1 MNQIN
6 YLQLINNAD
15 VYSLVEKT
23 PLEYAT
29 CLTAR
34 LGNKIL
40 LKREDLHPIHSFK
53 IRGALNKINQLSEE
67 ELKNGVICSSAG
79 NHGQGVALAA
89 QQKNIRAVIVM
100 PLTAPS
106 IKVEA
111 VNSLE
116 GEVVLYGDNY
126 DEAYVHA
133 KQLKKEFGLTFIHPY
148 DDPYIIAGQGTIGIE
163 ILSQTEDK
171 VDAIF
176 IPIGGGGLISGIGC
190 YIKETNP
197 DIKIIGVEPTNACA
211 MKESIDAGYPITLEH
226 VGNFADGVAVKQVG
240 DETFKLCEKYID
252 EIITVNTDEI
262 SAAIQEIYE
271 DTRVV
276 VEPSGALAVAGLTK
290 FVKTTDIRH
299 QTLVA
304 INSGANVNF
313 DRLGYITERAAI
325 GKQREMLLAANI
337 PEEPG
342 SFRKFCR
349 AIGPRNITEFNYRY
363 NDDTHAKV
371 FVGVELQG
379 NVQEHKDVIDA
390 IEKLNYSVVDLSDNE
405 MAKLHIRHMVG
416 GSSSIKNEK
425 LFRFEIPEKPGALLD
440 FLNAIGTK
448 WNISLF
454 HYRNHGSDYGRVL
467 CGIQVPS
474 KKESQ
479 LTEHLSKLGYTYWEE
494 SNNPAYEMF
503 LTR

>member
-163 ILSQTEDK
+163 ILNQ
-171 VDAIF
+171 F
-176 IPIGGGGLISGIGC
+176 
-190 YIKETNP
+190 
-197 DIKIIGVEPTNACA
+197 
-211 MKESIDAGYPITLEH
+211 
-226 VGNFADGVAVKQVG
+226 
-240 DETFKLCEKYID
+240 
-252 EIITVNTDEI
+252 
-262 SAAIQEIYE
+262 
-271 DTRVV
+271 
-276 VEPSGALAVAGLTK
+276 
-290 FVKTTDIRH
+290 
-299 QTLVA
+299 
-304 INSGANVNF
+304 
-313 DRLGYITERAAI
+313 
-325 GKQREMLLAANI
+325 
-337 PEEPG
+337 
-342 SFRKFCR
+342 
-349 AIGPRNITEFNYRY
+349 
-363 NDDTHAKV
+363 
-371 FVGVELQG
+371 
-379 NVQEHKDVIDA
+379 
-390 IEKLNYSVVDLSDNE
+390 
-405 MAKLHIRHMVG
+405 
-416 GSSSIKNEK
+416 
-425 LFRFEIPEKPGALLD
+425 
-440 FLNAIGTK
+440 
-448 WNISLF
+448 F
-454 HYRNHGSDYGRVL
+454 HR
-467 CGIQVPS
+467 
-474 KKESQ
+474 
-479 LTEHLSKLGYTYWEE
+479 
-494 SNNPAYEMF
+494 
-503 LTR
+503 

>member
-1 MNQIN
+1 MSQIN
-6 YLQLINNAD
+6 YRQLIENAD
-15 VYSLVEKT
+15 VYSVVKET
-23 PLEYAT
+23 PLEYAA
-29 CLTAR
+29 CLTTR

-40 LKREDLHPIHSFK
+40 LKREDLHPIYSFK
-53 IRGALNKINQLSEE
+53 VRGAVNKINQLSEE

-100 PLTAPS
+100 PLTTPS
-106 IKVEA
+106 IKVAA
-111 VNSLE
+111 VRSLE
-116 GEVVLYGDNY
+116 GEVILYGDNY
-126 DEAYVHA
+126 DEAHAHA
-133 KQLKKEFGLTFIHPY
+133 KQLENEFGLSFIHPY

-163 ILSQTEDK
+163 ILNQTEEK
-171 VDAIF
+171 IDAVF

-197 DIKIIGVEPTNACA
+197 DIKIIGVEPINACA
-211 MKESIDAGYPITLEH
+211 MKESIDAGYPITLKH
-226 VGNFADGVAVKQVG
+226 VGNFADGVAVKKVG

-262 SAAIQEIYE
+262 SAAIQDIYE
-271 DTRVV
+271 DTRVIA
-276 VEPSGALAVAGLTK
+276 EPSGALAVAGLKK
-290 FVKTTDIRH
+290 FVEATDIH
-299 QTLVA
+299 DQTLVA

-325 GKQREMLLAANI
+325 GKQREMLLAAVI

-342 SFRKFCR
+342 SFRKFCK
-349 AIGPRNITEFNYRY
+349 AIGPRKITEFNYRY
-363 NDDTHAKV
+363 NDDTYARV

-379 NVQEHKDVIDA
+379 NVQERKEVMGA
-390 IEKLNYSVVDLSDNE
+390 IEKLNYIVVDLSDNE

-425 LFRFEIPEKPGALLD
+425 LFRFEFPEKPGALLD

-467 CGIQVPS
+467 CGIQVPN
-474 KKESQ
+474 KKEDQ
-479 LTEHLSKLGYTYWEE
+479 LTEHLSKLGYSYWEE
-494 SNNPAYEMF
+494 SKNIAYEMF
-503 LTR
+503 LT

>member
-1 MNQIN
+1 MSQIN
-6 YLQLINNAD
+6 YRQLIENAD
-15 VYSLVEKT
+15 VYSVVKDT
-23 PLEYAT
+23 PIEYAAF
-29 CLTAR
+29 LSKR

-40 LKREDLHPIHSFK
+40 FKREDLHSIYSFK
-53 IRGALNKINQLSEE
+53 IRGAVNKINQLSEE

-89 QQKNIRAVIVM
+89 KQKNIRTVIVM
-100 PLTAPS
+100 PLTTPS

-111 VNSLE
+111 VHSLE
-116 GEVVLYGDNY
+116 GEVILYGDNY

-133 KQLKKEFGLTFIHPY
+133 RQLEQEFGLTFIHPY

-163 ILSQTEDK
+163 ILNQTDEK

-211 MKESIDAGYPITLEH
+211 MKNSIDAGYPVTLEH
-226 VGNFADGVAVKQVG
+226 VGNFADGVAVKKVG
-240 DETFKLCEKYID
+240 DETFKLCEKYVD

-262 SAAIQEIYE
+262 SAAIQDIYE
-271 DTRVV
+271 DTRVI
-276 VEPSGALAVAGLTK
+276 VEPSGALAVAGLK
-290 FVKTTDIRH
+290 RFVEATDIH
-299 QTLVA
+299 DQTLVA

-325 GKQREMLLAANI
+325 GKQREMLLAAVI

-349 AIGPRNITEFNYRY
+349 AIGQRKVTEFNYRY
-363 NDDTHAKV
+363 NDDTYARV

-379 NVQEHKDVIDA
+379 NAQERKDVIGA
-390 IEKLNYSVVDLSDNE
+390 IEKLNYTVVDLSDNE

-425 LFRFEIPEKPGALLD
+425 LFRFEFPEKPGALLD

-467 CGIQVPS
+467 CGIQVPN
-474 KKESQ
+474 KKEDQ
-479 LTEHLSKLGYTYWEE
+479 LTEHLSKLGYSYWEE
-494 SNNPAYEMF
+494 SKNPAYEMF

>member
-6 YLQLINNAD
+6 YLQLIENTD
-15 VYSLVEKT
+15 IYSVVKET
-23 PLEYAT
+23 PLEYAS
-29 CLTAR
+29 CLTER

-40 LKREDLHPIHSFK
+40 FKREDLHSIYSFK
-53 IRGALNKINQLSEE
+53 IRGAVNKINQLSEE

-89 QQKNIRAVIVM
+89 KQKNIRTMIVM
-100 PLTAPS
+100 PLTTPS

-111 VNSLE
+111 VHSLE
-116 GEVVLYGDNY
+116 GEVILYGDNY

-133 KQLKKEFGLTFIHPY
+133 RQLEQEFGLTFIHPY

-163 ILSQTEDK
+163 ILNQTDEK

-190 YIKETNP
+190 YVKETNP
-197 DIKIIGVEPTNACA
+197 DIKIIGVEPINACA
-211 MKESIDAGYPITLEH
+211 MKNSIDAGYPVTLEH
-226 VGNFADGVAVKQVG
+226 VGNFADGVAVKKVG
-240 DETFKLCEKYID
+240 DETFKLCEKYVD

-262 SAAIQEIYE
+262 SAAIQDIYE
-271 DTRVV
+271 DTRVI
-276 VEPSGALAVAGLTK
+276 VEPSGALAVAGLK
-290 FVKTTDIRH
+290 RFVEATDIH
-299 QTLVA
+299 DQTLVA

-325 GKQREMLLAANI
+325 GKQREMLLAAVI

-342 SFRKFCR
+342 SFRKFCK

-379 NVQEHKDVIDA
+379 NVQEHKDVMDA

-425 LFRFEIPEKPGALLD
+425 LFRFEFPEKPGALLD

-503 LTR
+503 LTQ

>member
-6 YLQLINNAD
+6 YLQLIENTD
-15 VYSLVEKT
+15 IYSVVKET
-23 PLEYAT
+23 PLEYASS
-29 CLTAR
+29 LTER

-40 LKREDLHPIHSFK
+40 FKREDLHSIYSFK
-53 IRGALNKINQLSEE
+53 IRGAVNKINQLSEE

-89 QQKNIRAVIVM
+89 KQKNIRTMIVM
-100 PLTAPS
+100 PLTTPS
-106 IKVEA
+106 IKVE
-111 VNSLE
+111 VVHSLE
-116 GEVVLYGDNY
+116 GEVILYGDNY

-133 KQLKKEFGLTFIHPY
+133 RQLEQEFGLTFIHPY

-163 ILSQTEDK
+163 ILNQTDEK

-190 YIKETNP
+190 YVKETNP

-211 MKESIDAGYPITLEH
+211 MKNSIDAGYPVTLEH
-226 VGNFADGVAVKQVG
+226 VGNFADGVAVKKVG
-240 DETFKLCEKYID
+240 DETFKLCEKYVD

-262 SAAIQEIYE
+262 SAAIQDIYE
-271 DTRVV
+271 DTRVI
-276 VEPSGALAVAGLTK
+276 VEPSGALAVAGLK
-290 FVKTTDIRH
+290 RFVEATDIH
-299 QTLVA
+299 DQTLVA

-325 GKQREMLLAANI
+325 GKQREMLLAAVI

-349 AIGPRNITEFNYRY
+349 AIGQRKVTEFNYRY
-363 NDDTHAKV
+363 NDDTYARV

-379 NVQEHKDVIDA
+379 NVQERKDVIGA
-390 IEKLNYSVVDLSDNE
+390 IEKLNYNVVDLSDNE

-425 LFRFEIPEKPGALLD
+425 LFRFEFPEKPGALLD

-467 CGIQVPS
+467 CGIQVPN
-474 KKESQ
+474 KKEDQ
-479 LTEHLSKLGYTYWEE
+479 LTEHLSKLGYSYWEE
-494 SNNPAYEMF
+494 SKNPAYEMF

>member
-6 YLQLINNAD
+6 YLQLIENTD
-15 VYSLVEKT
+15 IYSVVKET
-23 PLEYAT
+23 PLEYASS
-29 CLTAR
+29 LTER

-40 LKREDLHPIHSFK
+40 FKREDLHSIYSFK
-53 IRGALNKINQLSEE
+53 IRGAVNKINQLSEE

-89 QQKNIRAVIVM
+89 KQKNIRTMIVM
-100 PLTAPS
+100 PLTTPS
-106 IKVEA
+106 IKVE
-111 VNSLE
+111 VVHSLE
-116 GEVVLYGDNY
+116 GEVILYGDNY

-133 KQLKKEFGLTFIHPY
+133 RQLEQEFGLTFIHPY

-163 ILSQTEDK
+163 ILNQTDEK

-190 YIKETNP
+190 YVKETNP

-211 MKESIDAGYPITLEH
+211 MKNSIDAGYPVTLEH
-226 VGNFADGVAVKQVG
+226 VGNFADGVAVKKVG
-240 DETFKLCEKYID
+240 DETFKLCEKYVD

-262 SAAIQEIYE
+262 SAAIQDIYE
-271 DTRVV
+271 DTRVI
-276 VEPSGALAVAGLTK
+276 VEPSGALAVAGLK
-290 FVKTTDIRH
+290 RFVEATDIH
-299 QTLVA
+299 DQTLVA

-325 GKQREMLLAANI
+325 GKQREMLLAAVI

-349 AIGPRNITEFNYRY
+349 AIGQRKVTEFNYRY
-363 NDDTHAKV
+363 NDDTYARV

-379 NVQEHKDVIDA
+379 NVQERKDVIGA
-390 IEKLNYSVVDLSDNE
+390 IEKLNYTVVDLSDNE

-425 LFRFEIPEKPGALLD
+425 LFRFEFPEKPGALLD

-467 CGIQVPS
+467 CGIQVPN
-474 KKESQ
+474 KKEDQ
-479 LTEHLSKLGYTYWEE
+479 LTEHLSKLGYSYWEE
-494 SNNPAYEMF
+494 SKNPAYEMF

>member
-6 YLQLINNAD
+6 YLQLIENTD
-15 VYSLVEKT
+15 IYSVVKET
-23 PLEYAT
+23 PLEYASS
-29 CLTAR
+29 LTER

-40 LKREDLHPIHSFK
+40 FKREDLHSIYSFK
-53 IRGALNKINQLSEE
+53 IRGAVNKINQLSEE

-89 QQKNIRAVIVM
+89 KQKNIRTMIVM
-100 PLTAPS
+100 PLTTPS
-106 IKVEA
+106 IKVE
-111 VNSLE
+111 VVHSLE
-116 GEVVLYGDNY
+116 GEVILYGDNY

-133 KQLKKEFGLTFIHPY
+133 RQLEQEFGLTFIHPY

-163 ILSQTEDK
+163 ILNQTDEK

-190 YIKETNP
+190 YVKETNP

-211 MKESIDAGYPITLEH
+211 MKNSIDAGYPVTLEH
-226 VGNFADGVAVKQVG
+226 VGNFADGVAVKKVG
-240 DETFKLCEKYID
+240 DETFKLCEKYVD

-262 SAAIQEIYE
+262 SAAIQDIYE
-271 DTRVV
+271 DTRVI
-276 VEPSGALAVAGLTK
+276 VEPSGALAVAGLK
-290 FVKTTDIRH
+290 RFVEATDIH
-299 QTLVA
+299 DQTLVA

-325 GKQREMLLAANI
+325 GKQREMLLAAVI

-349 AIGPRNITEFNYRY
+349 AIGQRKVTEFNYRY
-363 NDDTHAKV
+363 NDDTYARV

-379 NVQEHKDVIDA
+379 NVQERKDVIGA
-390 IEKLNYSVVDLSDNE
+390 IEKLNYTVVDLSDNE

-425 LFRFEIPEKPGALLD
+425 LFRFEFPEKPGALLD

-467 CGIQVPS
+467 CGIQVPRE
-474 KKESQ
+474 KESQ

>member
-1 MNQIN
+1 MSQIN
-6 YLQLINNAD
+6 YRQLIKNAD
-15 VYSLVEKT
+15 VYSVVKDT
-23 PLEYAT
+23 PIEYAAF
-29 CLTAR
+29 LSKR

-40 LKREDLHPIHSFK
+40 FKREDLHSIYSFK
-53 IRGALNKINQLSEE
+53 IRGAVNKINQLSEE

-89 QQKNIRAVIVM
+89 KQKNIRTVIVM
-100 PLTAPS
+100 PLTTPS

-111 VNSLE
+111 VHSLE
-116 GEVVLYGDNY
+116 GEVILYGDNY

-133 KQLKKEFGLTFIHPY
+133 RQLEQEFGLSFIHPY

-163 ILSQTEDK
+163 ILNQTDEK

-176 IPIGGGGLISGIGC
+176 VPIGGGGLISGIGC

-197 DIKIIGVEPTNACA
+197 DIKIIGVEPINACA
-211 MKESIDAGYPITLEH
+211 MKKSIDAGYPVTLEH
-226 VGNFADGVAVKQVG
+226 VGNFADGVAVKKVG
-240 DETFKLCEKYID
+240 DETFKLCEKYVD

-262 SAAIQEIYE
+262 SAAIQDIYE
-271 DTRVV
+271 DTRVIA
-276 VEPSGALAVAGLTK
+276 EPSGALAVAGLKK
-290 FVKTTDIRH
+290 FVEATDIH
-299 QTLVA
+299 DQTLVA

-325 GKQREMLLAANI
+325 GKQREMLLAAVI

-342 SFRKFCR
+342 SFRKFCK
-349 AIGPRNITEFNYRY
+349 AIGPRKITEFNYRY
-363 NDDTHAKV
+363 NDDTHARV

-379 NVQEHKDVIDA
+379 NVQERKEVMGA
-390 IEKLNYSVVDLSDNE
+390 IEKLNYTVVDLSDNE

-425 LFRFEIPEKPGALLD
+425 LFRFEFPEKPGALLD
-440 FLNAIGTK
+440 FLNAIGTT

-467 CGIQVPS
+467 CGIQVPN
-474 KKESQ
+474 KKEDQ
-479 LTEHLSKLGYTYWEE
+479 LTEHLSKLGYSYWEE
-494 SNNPAYEMF
+494 SKNPAYEMF